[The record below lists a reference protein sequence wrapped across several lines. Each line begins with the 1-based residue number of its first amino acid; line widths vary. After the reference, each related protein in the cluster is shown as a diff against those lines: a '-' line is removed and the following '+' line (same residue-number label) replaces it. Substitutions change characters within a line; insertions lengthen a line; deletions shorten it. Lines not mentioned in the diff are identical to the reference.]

1 MKLTVKNLSL
11 KPSFSSTNSTNK
23 MIPDSLAKSKE
34 FEVPLIGT
42 DDEKFQV
49 PVDFP
54 CEHKRSELKEL
65 MAEFR
70 YG

>member
-1 MKLTVKNLSL
+1 
-11 KPSFSSTNSTNK
+11 

-34 FEVPLIGT
+34 FEVPLIDTG
-42 DDEKFQV
+42 DEEFQV

>member
-1 MKLTVKNLSL
+1 
-11 KPSFSSTNSTNK
+11 

-34 FEVPLIGT
+34 FEVPLIDV
-42 DDEKFQV
+42 DDEEFLTLK
-49 PVDFP
+49 DSHY
-54 CEHKRSELKEL
+54 EHRRSELKEL